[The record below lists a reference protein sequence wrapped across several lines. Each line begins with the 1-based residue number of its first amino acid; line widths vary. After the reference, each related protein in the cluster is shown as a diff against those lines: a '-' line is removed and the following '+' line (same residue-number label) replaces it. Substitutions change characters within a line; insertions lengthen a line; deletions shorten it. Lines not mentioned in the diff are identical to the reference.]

1 MTSKQEIK
9 DLFTAELLNTA
20 EYQIVL
26 QIKQFIK
33 DEIIIPNIQKNIKFN
48 FQSPLTIEQ
57 MNNIQ
62 LCFYIEFGFN
72 LNDGDI
78 TGDYCMIDMK
88 YFLV

>member
-9 DLFTAELLNTA
+9 DLFIAELLNTA

-33 DEIIIPNIQKNIKFN
+33 DEIIIPNIQKNIRFN
-48 FQSPLTIEQ
+48 FQVPLTKEQIE
-57 MNNIQ
+57 NIQ

-78 TGDYCMIDMK
+78 NGDYCMIDMRN
-88 YFLV
+88 FLQ